1 MERTTPIGTECEY
14 FSFDSPSDRVNNLY
28 SLCRLKGGCQCNCHN
43 GSSVGIVVT
52 EKVPAPNQKVLMR
65 NKLNANKDE
74 ASQTLSTGDIVITK
88 IYFKEN
94 QDKVEEK
101 TLVPT
106 QKK

>member
-1 MERTTPIGTECEY
+1 MSFFLVVIDNQTVTDRHLSL
-14 FSFDSPSDRVNNLY
+14 FSTGKNQG
-28 SLCRLKGGCQCNCHN
+28 GGCHCNCHS
-43 GSSVGIVVT
+43 GTGGGDRHSG
-52 EKVPAPNQKVLMR
+52 PHQKVLIR
-65 NKLNANKDE
+65 NKMNAGRDE

-94 QDKVEEK
+94 QDQEKVEEK

>member
-1 MERTTPIGTECEY
+1 
-14 FSFDSPSDRVNNLY
+14 
-28 SLCRLKGGCQCNCHN
+28 
-43 GSSVGIVVT
+43 
-52 EKVPAPNQKVLMR
+52 MR

-101 TLVPT
+101 TLVPSY
-106 QKK
+106 KK

>member
-1 MERTTPIGTECEY
+1 MAIFHIPCLSR
-14 FSFDSPSDRVNNLY
+14 SPCS
-28 SLCRLKGGCQCNCHN
+28 SKGCHCNCH
-43 GSSVGIVVT
+43 SSHSAGAD
-52 EKVPAPNQKVLMR
+52 KGNSSSNKVLMR

-101 TLVPT
+101 TLVPSY
-106 QKK
+106 KK